1 MLRYLFIIT
10 YIQFAAVGVSQTT
23 NNYFDYHR
31 QINAAD
37 SLLFILDRPE
47 EGLKRYA
54 LLFEQFESIFTK
66 DVINAHALSDHFGNK
81 LVNFKKYLTKTQ
93 FFHAPD
99 GTIPTLKISKDAFP
113 DSSIRARVDFDL
125 RNRILELCAYD
136 QVTKS
141 FPPSS
146 YERKKLYDTLFSI
159 INRNGFPSELNVG
172 LDDPLLTVRARLPH
186 KSLEKYWK
194 AIHLPKRFNHSLREE
209 PEIIGFK
216 AINLIMIHYPCAY
229 DRLSKIITQ
238 EIEAGNIHPGEAALY
253 YDNQFRF
260 LKTVRSD
267 CPDSFDNSIYF
278 DHNSFSKSP
287 SNFDADKTNIAR
299 YKIGL
304 PSIELETAKKAFSDS
319 TGVQLYWGFWKST

>member
-1 MLRYLFIIT
+1 MCYSQNCTNYL
-10 YIQFAAVGVSQTT
+10 
-23 NNYFDYHR
+23 NYHLE
-31 QINAAD
+31 INRAD
-37 SLLFILDRPE
+37 SLIFLQSKPK
-47 EGLKRYA
+47 EGLLKYIQI
-54 LLFEQFESIFTK
+54 FNQYQNIFTK
-66 DVINAHALSDHFGNK
+66 DLINAQSLSEHFGIK
-81 LVNFKKYLTKTQ
+81 SVNFKKYLTKTQ
-93 FFHAPD
+93 FFHATD
-99 GTIPTLKISKDAFP
+99 GTISTLKISRDTFP
-113 DSSIRARVDFDL
+113 DSLIRSRVDFDL

-194 AIHLPKRFNHSLREE
+194 AIHLSKRFNHSLREE

-278 DHNSFSKSP
+278 DHNPFSKSP

-299 YKIGL
+299 YKLGL
-304 PSIELETAKKAFSDS
+304 PSIELETAKKAFSDQ
-319 TGVQLYWGFWKST
+319 TGIQLYWGFWGST